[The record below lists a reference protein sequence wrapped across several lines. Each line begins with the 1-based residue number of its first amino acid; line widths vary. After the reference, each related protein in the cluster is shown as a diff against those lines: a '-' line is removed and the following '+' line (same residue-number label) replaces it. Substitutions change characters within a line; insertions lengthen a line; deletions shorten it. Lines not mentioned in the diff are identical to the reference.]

1 MSKYSDR
8 YVYRVMKDNEIL
20 KERCERY
27 FKDINTYKEFNNKVV
42 QENLNLEKEI
52 INLRKIIN
60 IYEDRQDRV
69 KN

>member
-1 MSKYSDR
+1 MCKYSDR

-60 IYEDRQDRV
+60 IYENRQDRV

>member
-8 YVYRVMKDNEIL
+8 YVYRVIKDNDIL

-27 FKDINTYKEFNNKVV
+27 FKDVNAYKEFNNKLL
-42 QENLNLEKEI
+42 QENLKLEKEI
-52 INLRKIIN
+52 INLRKMIS
-60 IYEDRQDRV
+60 IYENRQDRV